1 VNEEK
6 DRVRAR
12 VKSGDLAA
20 YFWSLK
26 KDVARAELIVKE
38 EKLKLEAAH
47 QLVVAAFEAEG
58 IESKRLLTGQLIAVH
73 PSPEPVI
80 VDKEACRLWCLE
92 QGYEH
97 DMVLSHGTLKS
108 ILGDRLLAGKP
119 APPGVEAYIRDK
131 ISAPRPKGDEL
142 LPKIG

>member
-6 DRVRAR
+6 DRVRSSVSQANLPAHFWAIK
-12 VKSGDLAA
+12 KS
-20 YFWSLK
+20 
-26 KDVARAELIVKE
+26 VARAELILKE

-47 QLVVAAFEAEG
+47 QLLIVAFEVEG
-58 IESKRLLTGQLIAVH
+58 VESKRLLTGQLIAVH

-80 VDKEACRLWCLE
+80 TNKEACRVWCIE

-97 DMVLSHGTLKS
+97 DMVLPHGSIKS
-108 ILGDRLLAGKP
+108 ILSERLLAGKP

-131 ISAPRPKGDEL
+131 ISAPRPKGADL
-142 LPKIG
+142 IPPIG